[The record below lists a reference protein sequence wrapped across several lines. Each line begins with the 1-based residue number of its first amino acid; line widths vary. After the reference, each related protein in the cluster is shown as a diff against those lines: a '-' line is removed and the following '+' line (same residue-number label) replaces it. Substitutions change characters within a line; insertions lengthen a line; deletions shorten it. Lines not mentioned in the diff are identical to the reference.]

1 MNEIKKKRYTV
12 SYIYNFNEYFFDENG
27 IMDDTIF
34 PIFIDDI
41 DIAKKV
47 YNSAES
53 CYPIQLNE
61 LIGDND
67 WGEDAWE
74 SHFGNSTLL
83 ASK

>member
-1 MNEIKKKRYTV
+1 MNKIKKKRYTV

-27 IMDDTIF
+27 VMEVTIS

-53 CYPIQLNE
+53 CYPIELNE
-61 LIGDND
+61 VIGDST

-74 SHFGNSTLL
+74 SRFGSSTLL
-83 ASK
+83 ELK